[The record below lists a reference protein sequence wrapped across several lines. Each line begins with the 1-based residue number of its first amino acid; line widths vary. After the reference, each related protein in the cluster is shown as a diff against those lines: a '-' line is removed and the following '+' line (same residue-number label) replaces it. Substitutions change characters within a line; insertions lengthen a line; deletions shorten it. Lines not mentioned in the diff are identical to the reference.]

1 MKKNYSV
8 LMSVYYKENPEW
20 LGKSI
25 QSMLNQTIVTNDFVL
40 VEDGPLTKE
49 LNEVINKFVENNPNL
64 FNIIKLK
71 ENIGLGPALKIGLD
85 NCINELVARMDSDDI
100 AVCDRCEKQLNQF
113 EKDKDLDM
121 CGSNIAEFIDDIK
134 NVQAYRKLPE
144 TDENIKDYMRRR
156 NPFGHP
162 SVMFKKSK
170 VIEAGNYRTYYL
182 CEDYDMW
189 VRMAKTNAKFYNI
202 QDILVYMRINE
213 DFYKRRGG
221 IKYLKSILKFK
232 NEQYRNKFY
241 TTKDFIISSTTS
253 IIVCLMPNFFREL
266 FYKKL
271 LRKNIKKRNK

>member
-1 MKKNYSV
+1 M
-8 LMSVYYKENPEW
+8 
-20 LGKSI
+20 
-25 QSMLNQTIVTNDFVL
+25 
-40 VEDGPLTKE
+40 
-49 LNEVINKFVENNPNL
+49 
-64 FNIIKLK
+64 
-71 ENIGLGPALKIGLD
+71 GPALKIGLD